1 MTNDTICAIA
11 TPPGIGGLAVIRI
24 SGPNAISAVAPL
36 WQGCDLNAAKSHT
49 VHLGNLIDTRL
60 EGRVL
65 DQTVATVF
73 RAPRSFTGEDTVELS
88 LHGSSWIQQQTLSL
102 LTQPETGIRLA
113 EPGEFT
119 RRAFANG
126 RIDLPRAEA
135 VADLIAADSQAS
147 HAIAISQMRGSFS
160 NELSVLREQLIE
172 IASLLELELD
182 FSEEDVTFASRSHLL
197 DLATRLRNKVS
208 DLAASFDNGNAIRD
222 GIPVAIVGNTNVGK
236 SSLLN
241 ALLADNRAIV
251 SNIHGTTRDIV
262 EDTLHIPPYT
272 FRIMDTA
279 GLRNTDDNIE
289 SLGIERT
296 LQAAAKARIILHVL
310 DATSSAPSPLPAITP
325 NQHIITI
332 ANKTD
337 LTTATNIPAGAL
349 TVSALTGQ
357 GIMAL
362 RQTLADTITADLSAY
377 HSSTIVTNRRHAQA
391 LTQTADALTRVIQ
404 ALHPTATPIA
414 TPTDLIAE
422 DLRDALHHL
431 GTITGTITTPDILTT
446 IFSHFCI
453 GK

>member
-24 SGPNAISAVAPL
+24 SGPDAIAAVAPL
-36 WQGCDLNAAKSHT
+36 WEGCDLTAAKSHT
-49 VHLGNLIDTRL
+49 VHLGNLIDNRL
-60 EGRVL
+60 DSRVL
-65 DQTVATVF
+65 DQAVATVF

-88 LHGSSWIQQQTLSL
+88 LHGSSWIQQQALSL

-135 VADLIAADSQAS
+135 VADLIAADSQAA
-147 HAIAISQMRGSFS
+147 HALAISQMRGSFS
-160 NELSVLREQLIE
+160 SELAAMRTQLIE

-182 FSEEDVTFASRSHLL
+182 FSEEDVSFASRSHLL
-197 DLATRLRNKVS
+197 DLATRLRDKVS
-208 DLAASFDNGNAIRD
+208 ALAASFDNGNALRQ

-241 ALLADNRAIV
+241 TLLADDRAIV

-279 GLRNTDDNIE
+279 GIRNTDDNIE

-310 DATSSAPSPLPAITP
+310 DATSSAPSPLPTLAP
-325 NQHIITI
+325 NQHIITV

-337 LTTATNIPAGAL
+337 LPTAANIPPDAL
-349 TVSALTGQ
+349 AISALTGQ
-357 GIMAL
+357 GIDTL
-362 RQTLADTITADLSAY
+362 RQTLVHTITSDLSAFQ
-377 HSSTIVTNRRHAQA
+377 SSTIVTNRRHAQA
-391 LTQTADALTRVIQ
+391 LTQTAAALTRVIASLSPQ
-404 ALHPTATPIA
+404 AV

-431 GTITGTITTPDILTT
+431 GTITGTITTPDILST